1 MGLQELRSPFSPG
14 DTVWARGR
22 AWHLRG
28 VTEHA
33 DCVALDLAPHAHTI
47 LEEPLVLLH
56 PFDRVAPDSTIR
68 RTAAVSRRVFWRSLT
83 TRALSLRACDTLLSP
98 ATAALDILPYQ
109 LEPVVAS
116 VLRGAPRVLLA
127 DAVGLGKTVQAGLIT
142 AELVARGEAA
152 RALVLVPPTLRDQWA
167 SELRQRFG
175 LEADV
180 IDAGALRV
188 LGAGAPATVN
198 PWSIPR
204 VAIVSID
211 FAKRPE
217 VCQALADAAWDVVI
231 VDEAHTVALDT
242 ERHRATHHIASRA
255 GRVVLLTATPHSGDN
270 AQFAALTALG
280 AATPAE
286 PIVLFRRSR
295 SDVGIHVT
303 RRSRLLRVRLSRA
316 EARVLTLLL
325 AYVRELWAAAS
336 RRGDAEARLVATV
349 LLKRAL
355 STPASLARSIE
366 RRRALLGTVA
376 APPESQIPLPL
387 DETDDADDEP
397 VSVLAAPGLD
407 GRDRELAWLD
417 QIAAS
422 LVHARHGS
430 RKIRAVERLVRRARE
445 PIIVYTEYRDTL
457 RELEDTLGRVARV
470 VTLHGGLDRAQR
482 RAALDRF
489 AGARADV
496 LLATDA
502 GGSGLNLHARCR
514 LIVDLE
520 LPWNPVR
527 LEQRAGRVDRIGQTR
542 TVHAIHLVARATP
555 EERVLARLTERSM
568 HACKA
573 LSDTVAETLAVPR
586 YDEALTAETCL
597 GLQPPRSLWAQVR
610 GSAPQDSDVMAL
622 VRRPAV
628 EADGRRHALAQLS
641 RRRLVSALARRRP
654 CSRQTR
660 ERAAPSVH
668 IRAGRNDRRR
678 GAGVLT
684 SGTGTRAVAVFE
696 LQIVDDRRH
705 LVDEHL
711 IVLTANVSW
720 LTTRAMLAGRS
731 SLLRISAMLAR
742 HPLVRSVLET
752 EVLRRLAAVRE
763 HVDSTDAALA
773 DRRRALDEQL
783 QERLRKT
790 APYQAGL
797 FDRRAERQA
806 GLTTAGGHGVG
817 RLPPSWSLDWPGGD
831 SGGVALARPPR
842 LRWLW
847 WPGCP

>member
-1 MGLQELRSPFSPG
+1 MRSPFSPG

-28 VTEHA
+28 VTEHP
-33 DCVALDLAPHAHTI
+33 DCVALDLAPYAHTI
-47 LEEPLVLLH
+47 LGERLVLLH
-56 PFDRVAPDSTIR
+56 PFDHVSPDSTIR
-68 RTAAVSRRVFWRSLT
+68 RTATVSRRAFWRSLAG
-83 TRALSLRACDTLLSP
+83 RALSLRACDILLSP

-109 LEPVVAS
+109 LEPVIAA
-116 VLRGAPRVLLA
+116 VLHRAPRVLLA
-127 DAVGLGKTVQAGLIT
+127 DAVGLGKTVQAGLIA
-142 AELVARGEAA
+142 AELFARGEAT

-167 SELRQRFG
+167 SELHQRFG
-175 LEADV
+175 LDADV
-180 IDAGALRV
+180 IDAGALRA
-188 LGAGAPATVN
+188 LGARAPATVN

-217 VCQALADAAWDVVI
+217 VCPALSDAAWDMVI
-231 VDEAHTVALDT
+231 VDEAHTVALET
-242 ERHRATHHIASRA
+242 ERHRATQHIASRA
-255 GRVVLLTATPHSGDN
+255 GRVILLTATPHSGDGS
-270 AQFAALTALG
+270 QFAALTALG
-280 AATPAE
+280 AAAPSE

-295 SDVGIHVT
+295 SDVGIQVV

-336 RRGDAEARLVATV
+336 CRKDAEARLVATV

-366 RRRALLGTVA
+366 RRRALLGTA
-376 APPESQIPLPL
+376 AVPPETQMALPL

-397 VSVLAAPGLD
+397 VNVLAMPGLD
-407 GRDRELAWLD
+407 ERDHEMAWLD

-422 LVHARHGS
+422 LEHARHES

-445 PIIVYTEYRDTL
+445 PVIVYTEYRDTL

-489 AGARADV
+489 ADGRADV

-502 GGSGLNLHARCR
+502 GGSGLNLQSRCR
-514 LIVDLE
+514 LVVNLE

-542 TVHAIHLVARATP
+542 TVHAIHFVARATP
-555 EERVLARLTERSM
+555 EERVLARLAERSM
-568 HACKA
+568 HACQA
-573 LSDTVAETLAVPR
+573 LSDSGAASVAVPR
-586 YDEALTAETCL
+586 YDETVTAEVCL
-597 GLQPPRSLWAQVR
+597 GLQPPRSLWAQVC
-610 GSAPQDSDVMAL
+610 GSAPRDADVMAP
-622 VRRPAV
+622 VRRPAI
-628 EADGRRHALAQLS
+628 EADGRRHALAQLG
-641 RRRLVSALARRRP
+641 RRRLAAALQRRRP
-654 CSRQTR
+654 AARQTR
-660 ERAAPSVH
+660 ERPAPYVH
-668 IRAGRNDRRR
+668 IRAGRADRRR
-678 GAGVLT
+678 GAGAFA
-684 SGTGTRAVAVFE
+684 SGTGARALAVFE
-696 LQIVDDRRH
+696 IQIVDGHRH

-711 IVLTANVSW
+711 IVLTAHVSW
-720 LTTRAMLAGRS
+720 LTARAMLAGRA
-731 SLLRISAMLAR
+731 SLLRLAAMLER
-742 HPLVRSVLET
+742 HPLVRSVLEA
-752 EVLRRLAAVRE
+752 EVLRRLIMVRG
-763 HVDSTDAALA
+763 HVDSTGGALA
-773 DRRRALDEQL
+773 ERRRVLSEQRL
-783 QERLRKT
+783 ERLREA

-797 FDRRAERQA
+797 FDRRAEREA
-806 GLTTAGGHGVG
+806 ELIANGGRGTG
-817 RLPPSWSLDWPGGD
+817 RLPPSWSRASPGGD
-831 SGGVALARPPR
+831 ADGLALARPPR